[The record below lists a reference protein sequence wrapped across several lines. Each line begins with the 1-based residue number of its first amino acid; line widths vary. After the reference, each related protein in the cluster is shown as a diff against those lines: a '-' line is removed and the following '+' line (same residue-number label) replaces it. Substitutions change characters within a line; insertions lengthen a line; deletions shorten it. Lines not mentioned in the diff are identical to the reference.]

1 MGGTTIFLS
10 ERHKKKL
17 DKEKNMLGLKEG
29 GYTGILDVV
38 LHKYD
43 RTLMPKLEPTKK
55 KGKPRKWRMDII

>member
-1 MGGTTIFLS
+1 
-10 ERHKKKL
+10 
-17 DKEKNMLGLKEG
+17 MLGLKEG